1 MSKKKNVHVE
11 LRYYEIPQNE
21 FVLALLG
28 DSWKRVYRQDANELH
43 FHSLMEIGYC
53 YYGDGEIVFQDR
65 VPSHYT
71 DDSFSVIP
79 QNVPHG
85 TWSYGEG
92 ENYWEYLFIDVETF
106 LTGVYSSD
114 AIFAHELIA
123 RINKHAHVNCAAEN
137 PVLAESIRAV
147 MTEKRKQQEY
157 GSEIEKCLVLRLLLE
172 IARLNPNENIKS
184 DHPLRQRKVIVE
196 SLEYVN
202 EHFAEPI
209 KINTLAESCHMS
221 ETHFRRLFQDIIHMK
236 PVDYINFVRI
246 QKACELLSSSSD
258 TIENIALNVGF
269 ITQSTFNRN
278 FLRVVGVPPH
288 KWKAAA
294 DNYNFRNQKN
304 YKITALK
311 GWN

>member
-1 MSKKKNVHVE
+1 MSKKKNVHIE

-21 FVLALLG
+21 YALALLG
-28 DSWKRVYRQDANELH
+28 DTWKRVYRQDANELH

-53 YYGDGEIVFQDR
+53 HYGDGEVAFQNR
-65 VPSHYT
+65 EPEHYA
-71 DDSFSVIP
+71 DDTFSVIP
-79 QNVPHG
+79 QNTPHG
-85 TWSYGEG
+85 TWSYAEV
-92 ENYWEYLFIDVETF
+92 ENYWEYLFIDVESV
-106 LTGVYSSD
+106 LTEIYRSD

-123 RINKHAHVNCAAEN
+123 RINKKAHVSDVHKN

-157 GSEIEKCLVLRLLLE
+157 GSEVEKCLVLRLLLE
-172 IARLNPNENIKS
+172 IARLNPNESLKS
-184 DHPLRQRKVIVE
+184 DHPLKQRKVIVE
-196 SLEYVN
+196 SLKYVN
-202 EHFAEPI
+202 EHYADPI
-209 KINTLAESCHMS
+209 KINVLAESCHMS
-221 ETHFRRLFQDIIHMK
+221 ETHFRRVFQDTIHMK

-246 QKACELLSSSSD
+246 QKACELLNGSND
-258 TIENIALNVGF
+258 TIENIAINVGF

-294 DNYNFRNQKN
+294 DNYNVKNQKN

-311 GWN
+311 GW